1 MTDQIPRWALER
13 ACAAIGRKLH
23 HYDRMSEKNLLRRSI
38 EEHALIIIKHEN
50 PPPGKV
56 MGTLHWE
63 TADGVVRELRRVSGR
78 EFAENLLPIV
88 TGIPTVFA
96 VWPEPEE
103 EG

>member
-1 MTDQIPRWALER
+1 MLGEIPRWALER

-23 HYDRMSEKNLLRRSI
+23 HYERMSEGNLLRRSI
-38 EEHALIIIKHEN
+38 AEHAMMIVKHEK
-50 PPPGKV
+50 PPAGKLV
-56 MGTLHWE
+56 GTLYWE
-63 TADGVVRELRRVSGR
+63 TADGVVRELKRVSGK

-88 TGIPTVFA
+88 TGIPTVFS